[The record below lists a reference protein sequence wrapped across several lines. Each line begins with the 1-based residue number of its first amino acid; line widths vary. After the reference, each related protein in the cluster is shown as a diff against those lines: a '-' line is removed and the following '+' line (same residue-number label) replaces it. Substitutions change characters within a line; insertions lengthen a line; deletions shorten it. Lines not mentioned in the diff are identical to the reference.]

1 MGKYLSLDAGSLR
14 RRLYILAEN
23 NLGREMKKQSIQI
36 SMIFFASLILL
47 SGCGSAFGKCVE
59 AKQDQFKKENPNEN
73 YEKLVREREI
83 HERECQNLR

>member
-1 MGKYLSLDAGSLR
+1 M
-14 RRLYILAEN
+14 EN
-23 NLGREMKKQSIQI
+23 RSNKV
-36 SMIFFASLILL
+36 SMICFASLILL
-47 SGCGSAFGKCVE
+47 SGCGSAFDKCVE

>member
-14 RRLYILAEN
+14 RRLYKLAGN

-47 SGCGSAFGKCVE
+47 SGCGSAFEKCVE
-59 AKQDQFKKENPNEN
+59 AKQDAYKKENPNEN

>member
-1 MGKYLSLDAGSLR
+1 
-14 RRLYILAEN
+14 
-23 NLGREMKKQSIQI
+23 
-36 SMIFFASLILL
+36 MIFFASLILL
-47 SGCGSAFGKCVE
+47 SGCGSAFDKCVE